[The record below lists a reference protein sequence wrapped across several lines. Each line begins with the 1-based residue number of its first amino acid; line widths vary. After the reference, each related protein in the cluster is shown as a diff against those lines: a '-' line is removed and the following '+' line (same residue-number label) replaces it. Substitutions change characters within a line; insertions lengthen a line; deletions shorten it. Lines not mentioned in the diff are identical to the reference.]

1 MKILYFQNLKNNFWI
16 KKTLY
21 RKFCWLVD
29 DTFYVFNFKFL
40 FFRTDEIWFVIS
52 KWINKKLI
60 MLMFISTVLT
70 HLYFSLFILKF
81 RNKIIYVKIIWN
93 CFLQILTLLDKF
105 ETFTILFFSD
115 FEFDETVEISSYFA
129 SNESFFR
136 LVIIRSKFNRNN
148 FIIKAL
154 FFWQLIDILK

>member
-1 MKILYFQNLKNNFWI
+1 
-16 KKTLY
+16 
-21 RKFCWLVD
+21 
-29 DTFYVFNFKFL
+29 
-40 FFRTDEIWFVIS
+40 
-52 KWINKKLI
+52 
-60 MLMFISTVLT
+60 MFISTVLT

-81 RNKIIYVKIIWN
+81 RNKIIYVKIFWN